1 MAFNIPAGPLGHIY
15 QVAGLM
21 HASGTPDSG
30 FSPDHGLHLDSLTLE
45 DLGLRGKES
54 EQGEE
59 GSALET
65 WLMERKRETGGKE
78 QAQNPLVLW
87 IQEMGIPSF
96 LGFCV
101 KWRC

>member
-45 DLGLRGKES
+45 DWVCGEKSQSRERREAPWRLGSWSGSVRLEARSRHKTCSCSGFKKWES
-54 EQGEE
+54 HPFS
-59 GSALET
+59 GS
-65 WLMERKRETGGKE
+65 
-78 QAQNPLVLW
+78 V
-87 IQEMGIPSF
+87 
-96 LGFCV
+96 
-101 KWRC
+101 